1 MYRRRRRQRE
11 IAFSFDSFLD
21 VVANVVGVI
30 IRLILVTWVGA
41 RSYHAVMAQPTAEK
55 PPEESHTFAAAPPVA
70 LPPIHDPLEEELAQ
84 HRQELE
90 NQQQRLLEQLR
101 QCQILESVNAKS
113 TTEVSAVA
121 VAQQTAAQQADQL
134 ERSAKDQTGVA
145 QNVQLS
151 LAELQRRGKQ
161 LTQELLE
168 LEKLPPLTK
177 TLRYHTPVSRPVHA
191 DELHF
196 ECRQGRITFIDIDAF
211 LTEMKRSMNDY
222 VDQLRSQWSVTGVT
236 GPIGAFRLRYT
247 VEREQNLM
255 NGDAG
260 MVPTAQNNFRYGMSG
275 WVADPIVET
284 RGETAVAALAPNSEF
299 HRLIDNLD
307 PEHAVVTLWVYP
319 DSFALYRQL
328 RDYLHEHNIEV
339 AGRPLPPGT
348 PIAATREGSASRG
361 Q

>member
-41 RSYHAVMAQPTAEK
+41 RSYHAVMAQPTADK
-55 PPEESHTFAAAPPVA
+55 PAQQPRTFAAAPAA
-70 LPPIHDPLEEELAQ
+70 LPPVHDALELELTQ

-90 NQQQRLLEQLR
+90 QQQERLLEQLR
-101 QCQILESVNAKS
+101 QCQILETVNTKS
-113 TTEVSAVA
+113 NEEVSALTA
-121 VAQQTAAQQADQL
+121 AQQSVAQQADQL
-134 ERSAKDQTGVA
+134 EHAAKDQTNVT
-145 QNVQLS
+145 QRVQLS
-151 LAELQRRGKQ
+151 LAELESRGKK
-161 LTQELLE
+161 LSQELLE
-168 LEKLPPLTK
+168 LEKLPPMTK
-177 TLRYHTPVSRPVHA
+177 ILRYHTPVSRPVHA

-196 ECRQGRITFIDIDAF
+196 ECRQGRISFIDIDAF
-211 LTEMKRSMNDY
+211 LTEVRRSTNDY
-222 VDQLRSQWSVTGVT
+222 VDQLRTQWSVTGVT
-236 GPIGAFRLRYT
+236 GPIGAFRLRFT
-247 VEREQNLM
+247 VEREQNLL

-260 MVPTAQNNFRYGMSG
+260 SVPTGQGGFRYGLSG
-275 WVADPIVET
+275 WVAEPIVEI
-284 RGETAVAALAPNSEF
+284 RGETAAAALAANSEF

-348 PIAATREGSASRG
+348 SIASTRQGSASRG